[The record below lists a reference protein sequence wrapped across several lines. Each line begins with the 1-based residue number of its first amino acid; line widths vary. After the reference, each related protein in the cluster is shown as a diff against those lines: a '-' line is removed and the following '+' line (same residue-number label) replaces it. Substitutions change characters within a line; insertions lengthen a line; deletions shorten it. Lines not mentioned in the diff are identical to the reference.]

1 MTEDHT
7 FDIQVRV
14 DVKVQTSDDTCKGVC
29 AANQRNENTRQPS
42 LTGLFESIHW
52 WGHKNTGINDAYTHM
67 VHGIHDLCCAHIKD
81 TSRNL
86 PIAVAAFS
94 WCPYK
99 CIFEHSEEYNG
110 PVRAR
115 NKNLSAL
122 ASETM
127 CSQPILIEILTV
139 LLLSTNTHAL
149 SLLTS
154 RHFSMLTYLKCSW
167 DILILLHEILK
178 TS

>member
-1 MTEDHT
+1 MRE
-7 FDIQVRV
+7 Q
-14 DVKVQTSDDTCKGVC
+14 K
-29 AANQRNENTRQPS
+29 
-42 LTGLFESIHW
+42 HW
-52 WGHKNTGINDAYTHM
+52 YLPCITWKNDAYVHM
-67 VHGIHDLCCAHIKD
+67 VHGIHDLCCTHIKD

-86 PIAVAAFS
+86 PITVSAFS
-94 WCPYK
+94 RCPHK
-99 CIFEHSEEYNG
+99 CIFEHSEEHNG

-115 NKNLSAL
+115 NTNLSAL

-178 TS
+178 TGEEAVAFKSVLQLKISFIFTF